1 MIPDSMEDYFADA
14 VERLM
19 GGEALDEI
27 VADYPVAA
35 RQELQALL
43 AVVELA
49 DQVAAVKP
57 PQQQPVKRIAARVEF
72 SKLAAVKRAELHAT
86 QTPLTALATK
96 ASPDRL
102 VALWRRFT
110 AGWSSLGAPAPVMR
124 LAPLTLLLLVLYL
137 STFTV
142 VATAQA
148 ALPGDLAYPVK
159 SWIREQRV
167 ATAPVEQ
174 KAAERWRADQE
185 QAQDVAARAEQ
196 LQSEPDAAPL
206 TAVSILQFR
215 GFDGEQ
221 LLLGDLKVIPWYR
234 PEGGGEDVWLPITI
248 DGELQPGAV
257 VMLRYQIVPGASD
270 AVQGIAL
277 SVMQAPPMPT
287 PAPTAT
293 PATARHCQRIQAPNW
308 VAYVVRAGETLSGIA
323 ARSQTSVS
331 ELRRVNCLTDGILR
345 AGTTIFVP
353 NTILGALPPAPPPAV
368 ATAIAT
374 LPLPTATAPTPTI
387 TPSPPTSAPTIT
399 PNSTEAQGGGA
410 EATPTMLPDAGT
422 PTVAPTADV
431 TAEMTPENTTA
442 PTATPV
448 ATETVPPVTTS
459 PVATDASPAP
469 TGAAT
474 EPPVATTTEPPVAT
488 TTEPPVAT
496 ATEPP
501 PMVTESAT
509 TATSPAPDA
518 AGTVTA
524 VAPAAQNTVAPAPV
538 PPTAAPA
545 PVPPTAALP
554 TATPLPPTPVPP
566 TAAPPTATPL
576 PPTLVPSTIAPTD
589 APAGEVAPVEA
600 P

>member
-1 MIPDSMEDYFADA
+1 MTPDSMEDYFAEA
-14 VERLM
+14 VERLLR
-19 GGEALDEI
+19 GEALDEI

-35 RQELQALL
+35 RAELHALL

-57 PQQQPVKRIAARVEF
+57 PQRQPVKRIAARVEF
-72 SKLAAVKRAELHAT
+72 SRLAAAKRAELHAT
-86 QTPLTALATK
+86 QAPVAAPEIKAPAPLG
-96 ASPDRL
+96 R
-102 VALWRRFT
+102 VAAFWRSLT
-110 AGWSSLGAPAPVMR
+110 TGWSSLGAPAPVMR
-124 LAPLTLLLLVLYL
+124 LAPLTLLLLALYL
-137 STFTV
+137 SMFTV

-167 ATAPVEQ
+167 ATAPAEQ

-221 LLLGDLKVIPWYR
+221 LLLGDLKVIPWHR

-270 AVQGIAL
+270 VVQGIAL
-277 SVMQAPPMPT
+277 SVMQSPPVPT

-293 PATARHCQRIQAPNW
+293 PTTARHCQRIQAPNW

-323 ARSQTSVS
+323 ARAQTSVE
-331 ELRRVNCLTDGILR
+331 ELRRVNCLTDGVLR
-345 AGTTIFVP
+345 ASTTIFVP

-368 ATAIAT
+368 VTAIAT
-374 LPLPTATAPTPTI
+374 QAPLPTATPPAPTF

-399 PNSTEAQGGGA
+399 PDATEAQGGGA
-410 EATPTMLPDAGT
+410 EATPTPLPDDGA

-431 TAEMTPENTTA
+431 TTAVTPEETTA
-442 PTATPV
+442 PATPMASETAA
-448 ATETVPPVTTS
+448 ATPEETTTPATPMASETAAATPSATGTS
-459 PVATDASPAP
+459 PTPMETAM
-469 TGAAT
+469 
-474 EPPVATTTEPPVAT
+474 EPP
-488 TTEPPVAT
+488 AT
-496 ATEPP
+496 ATSAATASAPP
-501 PMVTESAT
+501 APATTESAV
-509 TATSPAPDA
+509 TATAAAPDDA
-518 AGTVTA
+518 VTVTA
-524 VAPAAQNTVAPAPV
+524 VAPAAQNTVAPAP
-538 PPTAAPA
+538 TATLPAVAP
-545 PVPPTAALP
+545 P
-554 TATPLPPTPVPP
+554 TATPVPPTPVPP
-566 TAAPPTATPL
+566 TPVPPTLAPPTATP
-576 PPTLVPSTIAPTD
+576 PPPADAPTE
-589 APAGEVAPVEA
+589 EVAPAEA

>member
-1 MIPDSMEDYFADA
+1 MTPDSMEDYFAEA
-14 VERLM
+14 VERLLR
-19 GGEALDEI
+19 GEALDEI

-35 RQELQALL
+35 RAELHALL

-57 PQQQPVKRIAARVEF
+57 PQRQPVKRIAARVEF
-72 SKLAAVKRAELHAT
+72 SRLAAAKRAELHAT
-86 QTPLTALATK
+86 QAPVAAPEIKAPAPLG
-96 ASPDRL
+96 R
-102 VALWRRFT
+102 VAAFWRSLT
-110 AGWSSLGAPAPVMR
+110 TGWSSLGAPAPVMR
-124 LAPLTLLLLVLYL
+124 LAPLTLLLLALYL
-137 STFTV
+137 SMFTV

-167 ATAPVEQ
+167 ATAPAEQ

-206 TAVSILQFR
+206 AAVSILQFR

-248 DGELQPGAV
+248 DGELQPGAI

-270 AVQGIAL
+270 VVQGIAL

-293 PATARHCQRIQAPNW
+293 PTTARHCQRIQAPNW

-323 ARSQTSVS
+323 ARAQTSVE
-331 ELRRVNCLTDGILR
+331 ELRRVNCLTDGVLR
-345 AGTTIFVP
+345 ASTTIFVP

-368 ATAIAT
+368 VTAIAT
-374 LPLPTATAPTPTI
+374 QAPLPTATPPAPTF

-399 PNSTEAQGGGA
+399 PDATEAQGGGA
-410 EATPTMLPDAGT
+410 EATPTPLPADGA

-431 TAEMTPENTTA
+431 TIAVTPEHTTA
-442 PTATPV
+442 PTATPAASETIAV
-448 ATETVPPVTTS
+448 TPAASETVAPMTATPNATGTLS
-459 PVATDASPAP
+459 P
-469 TGAAT
+469 G
-474 EPPVATTTEPPVAT
+474 E
-488 TTEPPVAT
+488 T
-496 ATEPP
+496 ATEPLATVTAP
-501 PMVTESAT
+501 PATATSAATASAPPAPATTESAV
-509 TATSPAPDA
+509 TATAAAPD
-518 AGTVTA
+518 GTATGAA
-524 VAPAAQNTVAPAPV
+524 VAPAAQNTVAPAP
-538 PPTAAPA
+538 TATLPAVAP
-545 PVPPTAALP
+545 P
-554 TATPLPPTPVPP
+554 TATPVPPTPVPP
-566 TAAPPTATPL
+566 TLAPPTATP
-576 PPTLVPSTIAPTD
+576 PPPAAAPTE
-589 APAGEVAPVEA
+589 EVAPAEA